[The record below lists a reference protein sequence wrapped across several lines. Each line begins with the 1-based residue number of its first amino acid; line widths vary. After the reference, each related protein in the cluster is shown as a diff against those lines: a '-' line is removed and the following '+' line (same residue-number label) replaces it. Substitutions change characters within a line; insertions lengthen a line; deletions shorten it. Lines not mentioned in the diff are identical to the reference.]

1 MAARSAASEALRV
14 VRRALG
20 NIVRT
25 RTGRFRNWPDTG
37 ILLDAP
43 LALAEERTHKL
54 RRIYAHASRDLWDG
68 PRVFRD
74 AMTRHGG
81 IQLSREKRVAL
92 SHPITGLMWGELAA
106 WIVSAELAERL
117 EDPDARLAAS
127 SQVFDEARHFYV
139 LRDYLAALH
148 VPAPTLDP
156 YYAVAFRRLLGA
168 RDLTVKLFAMQILAE
183 GAAVVIFRFLA
194 ERDVEP
200 VLSELLPYIEKDESR
215 HVGLGVLHLPER
227 LKGLSSR
234 ELMRLRDVT
243 YGIGDMF
250 GAAQIRMAAHYR
262 VLGAEPR
269 ELIRAADKMLYELSE
284 RIGPAPGTDLK
295 FFATNPVT
303 SPDYDRRLDAVL
315 PEPGRSAGF
324 AARAVRRL
332 VDGAARA
339 IA

>member
-1 MAARSAASEALRV
+1 MARSAASEAFRV

-25 RTGRFRNWPDTG
+25 RTGRFRSWPDTG

-43 LALAEERTHKL
+43 LALAEERTDKL
-54 RRIYAHASRDLWDG
+54 RRIYDNAGRDLWDG
-68 PRVFRD
+68 PQTFRE
-74 AMTRHGG
+74 AMEKHGG

-92 SHPITGLMWGELAA
+92 AHPITGLMWGELAA

-117 EDPDARLAAS
+117 EDPDARMAAS

-148 VPAPTLDP
+148 VPAPALDP

-194 ERDVEP
+194 ERQVEP
-200 VLSELLPYIEKDESR
+200 VLGELLPLIEKDESR

-227 LKGLSSR
+227 LKTLSHR
-234 ELMRLRDVT
+234 ELLRVRDVT
-243 YGIGDMF
+243 YGIGDLF
-250 GAAQIRMAAHYR
+250 GAAQIRMAPQYR

-269 ELIRAADKMLYELSE
+269 ELIRAADKMLFELSQ
-284 RIGPAPGTDLK
+284 RIGPIPGTDLE
-295 FFATNPVT
+295 FFGTNPVT
-303 SPDYDRRLDAVL
+303 SADYDRRLDAVL
-315 PEPGRSAGF
+315 PEPGRPPSPL
-324 AARAVRRL
+324 ARAVRA
-332 VDGAARA
+332 VIDGAARA
-339 IA
+339 MA